1 MKAMGAPQNAGKVV
15 EEPSP
20 EAATLAVDIVI
31 DSFGQET
38 GTVCRSLIRRGQ
50 RTLRELVRDTVR
62 ERGGVSWRWLAAVL
76 VSLPVFLHFFSH
88 FALFALPFFSLF
100 LCWLVCCLLPCP
112 IPENAN
118 ERK

>member
-1 MKAMGAPQNAGKVV
+1 MKGIAPQSGAGKNV
-15 EEPSP
+15 EEPTP

-62 ERGGVSWRWLAAVL
+62 ERIGMARRWRLCL
-76 VSLPVFLHFFSH
+76 VP
-88 FALFALPFFSLF
+88 
-100 LCWLVCCLLPCP
+100 
-112 IPENAN
+112 
-118 ERK
+118 